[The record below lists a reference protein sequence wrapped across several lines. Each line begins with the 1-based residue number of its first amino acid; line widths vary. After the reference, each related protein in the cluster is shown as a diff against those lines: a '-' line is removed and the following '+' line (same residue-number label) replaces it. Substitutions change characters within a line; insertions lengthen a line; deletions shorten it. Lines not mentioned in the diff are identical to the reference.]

1 MYYSGCEEI
10 QEAFKDKNCPINQ
23 KSLIWIVTTYKSFD
37 EQYIQKETL
46 KKALRDPMYLQ
57 ELMSYSTKR
66 RNTGLATYSTIHKQL
81 LHQRDQIRKWLS
93 SGIETTTEENEKIR
107 KTIDDLKSEIEKLE
121 ANCRL
126 F

>member
-1 MYYSGCEEI
+1 MDVNIDG
-10 QEAFKDKNCPINQ
+10 
-23 KSLIWIVTTYKSFD
+23 
-37 EQYIQKETL
+37 
-46 KKALRDPMYLQ
+46 MYLQ

-66 RNTGLATYSTIHKQL
+66 RNTGLTAYSTIHKQL

-107 KTIDDLKSEIEKLE
+107 KTIDELKSEIEKLE

-126 F
+126 FWNRGNPVFSVSKPY